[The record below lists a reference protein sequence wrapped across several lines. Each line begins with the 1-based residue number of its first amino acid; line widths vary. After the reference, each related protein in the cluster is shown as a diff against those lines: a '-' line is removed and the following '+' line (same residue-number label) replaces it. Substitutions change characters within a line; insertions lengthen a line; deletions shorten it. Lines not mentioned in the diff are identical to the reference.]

1 MNPPT
6 LIETWFTKPNAEGW
20 PLLRWGFLGILLIL
34 FGINVWLIMDSRAL
48 SNIDIARR
56 LAVPTM
62 LITGHL
68 AFYFPWSKNLLVM
81 IRSLAYIS
89 GLAGLILVFLP
100 FYSK

>member
-1 MNPPT
+1 MNQPT
-6 LIETWFTKPNAEGW
+6 LIETWFTKPNPEGW

-34 FGINVWLIMDSRAL
+34 LGINIWIIMDSDPL
-48 SNIDIARR
+48 TILDIARR

-68 AFYFPWSKNLLVM
+68 AFYFPWSKHSLVA
-81 IRSLAYIS
+81 IRSMAYVS
-89 GLAGLILVFLP
+89 GLVGLALVLLP

>member
-6 LIETWFTKPNAEGW
+6 LIETWFTKPNSEGW

-34 FGINVWLIMDSRAL
+34 FGISIWLIMDGGPL

-62 LITGHL
+62 LITNHL
-68 AFYFPWSKNLLVM
+68 AFYFPWSKHLLVV
-81 IRSLAYIS
+81 IRSLAYFS
-89 GLAGLILVFLP
+89 GLAGLTLVLVPFLL
-100 FYSK
+100 K

>member
-6 LIETWFTKPNAEGW
+6 LIETWFTKPNSEGW

-34 FGINVWLIMDSRAL
+34 LGINIWLIMDSGPL
-48 SNIDIARR
+48 SSVDIARR

-62 LITGHL
+62 LITSHL
-68 AFYFPWSKNLLVM
+68 AFYFPWSKHLLVA

-89 GLAGLILVFLP
+89 SLAGLALVFLP
-100 FYSK
+100 FYYK